1 MADKDKYGP
10 GFKPPKPI
18 PMSKMFQGLTDEQL
32 EDLKAALKAGK
43 RGFSYDNRTK
53 QYGFKFRDGGEV
65 CRGQGRVRKQR
76 KFRVT

>member
-18 PMSKMFQGLTDEQL
+18 PMSKMLQGLTDEQL
-32 EDLKAALKAGK
+32 EDLNAALKAGK
-43 RGFSYDNRTK
+43 KGFSYDNRTK
-53 QYGFKFRDGGEV
+53 QYGFKFRKGGEV
-65 CRGQGRVRKQR
+65 CRGQGRVSRQG

>member
-18 PMSKMFQGLTDEQL
+18 PMSKMLQGLTDEQL
-32 EDLKAALKAGK
+32 EDLNAALKAGK
-43 RGFSYDNRTK
+43 KGFSYDNRTK
-53 QYGFKFRDGGEV
+53 KYGFKFRKGGEV
-65 CRGQGRVRKQR
+65 CRGQGRVSRQG